1 MTTQLDLEKHQNTTE
16 SSDTTTTPSQVLQ
29 PPKDKKQVKDLKDD
43 YLFCSLC
50 LSYHKPNAKLI
61 CALNRA
67 LGKINTKPVQ
77 K

>member
-1 MTTQLDLEKHQNTTE
+1 MTTQLDLDKPQNPIGP
-16 SSDTTTTPSQVLQ
+16 SDTKTTPSQVLQ
-29 PPKDKKQVKDLKDD
+29 PPKDKKQAKDPKDG
-43 YLFCSLC
+43 YMFCSLC

-67 LGKINTKPVQ
+67 FGKINEKPAQ